1 MQIIESHEGV
11 RNAEAILAVDG
22 VTSVFIGP
30 YDLRLS
36 LGVPGGSDGSQQGFM
51 EMVENICVIGKKLGK
66 PVGSMGTGEDL
77 SWKRTKQEMEFLLVS
92 FDYNALIKGFK
103 TVLENTQRGVECVV
117 KL

>member
-1 MQIIESHEGV
+1 MGHITQLLGNSIPAQASPIIESHEGV

-36 LGVPGGSDGSQQGFM
+36 LGIPGGSDGSQQEFM
-51 EMVENICVIGKKLGK
+51 EAVENICVIGKKLGK

-77 SWKRTKQEMEFLLVS
+77 SWKRTK
-92 FDYNALIKGFK
+92 
-103 TVLENTQRGVECVV
+103 
-117 KL
+117 